1 MAAFIAETGATVAG
15 LVGGAAL
22 ATTLAVVLD
31 RGRVTGGLPLG
42 TLARVG
48 SVAVLAGAAEL
59 PAAEIAIV
67 ALAVAGLSIADA
79 FRLRSPEIALGA
91 SLAVPVAVGAL
102 ARAAELSIPASGVA
116 LCISAAV
123 LVGLG
128 ALVDRRWSLPFVAGA
143 AGGHRSRGSG
153 SRPTTPLRSPTR

>member
-22 ATTLAVVLD
+22 ATALAVVLD
-31 RGRVTGGLPLG
+31 RGRVTGDLPLG

-59 PAAEIAIV
+59 PAAELAIV
-67 ALAVAGLSIADA
+67 AIAVAGLSIADA
-79 FRLRSPEIALGA
+79 LRLRDPQVALGA

-102 ARAAELSIPASGVA
+102 ARTAELSHPRRPA
-116 LCISAAV
+116 
-123 LVGLG
+123 
-128 ALVDRRWSLPFVAGA
+128 WP
-143 AGGHRSRGSG
+143 
-153 SRPTTPLRSPTR
+153 